1 VKSPLLATPGAVPTS
16 SGKTAAHYGDP
27 LGEQRKLISGAG
39 VVDLSDLG
47 IVTVT
52 GPDRH
57 KWLHAITSA
66 HLEQLPTGHSTEL
79 LVLSPQGHIEHS
91 AAVVDDGQRVWLL
104 TETASGLA
112 AWLTSMRFRMR
123 VEVAEPDGLVV
134 VGRTAAEPLSVAA
147 VSWVDSWPEVA
158 PGGTRYG
165 LPTSSHP
172 GAGWRLALDVVPRSE
187 LGESEFRRLET
198 GRLAGGW
205 ALEAL
210 RIAAGRPCFKDVD
223 HRTLPHEL
231 DWLRTAVHLKK
242 GCYRGQESVARVHNL
257 GRPPRRLVLLDLD
270 GSMNV
275 LPQPGAQVL
284 AGAKTLGALTAAAYH
299 YELGPIALAII
310 RRATPI
316 TEQLTVPTS
325 DGAVSAS
332 QTELAGV
339 DGVTPDRPRARG
351 PLAKGLER
359 KSLL

>member
-1 VKSPLLATPGAVPTS
+1 
-16 SGKTAAHYGDP
+16 
-27 LGEQRKLISGAG
+27 
-39 VVDLSDLG
+39 
-47 IVTVT
+47 
-52 GPDRH
+52 
-57 KWLHAITSA
+57 
-66 HLEQLPTGHSTEL
+66 
-79 LVLSPQGHIEHS
+79 
-91 AAVVDDGQRVWLL
+91 
-104 TETASGLA
+104 
-112 AWLTSMRFRMR
+112 M
-123 VEVAEPDGLVV
+123 
-134 VGRTAAEPLSVAA
+134 
-147 VSWVDSWPEVA
+147 
-158 PGGTRYG
+158 
-165 LPTSSHP
+165 
-172 GAGWRLALDVVPRSE
+172 
-187 LGESEFRRLET
+187 
-198 GRLAGGW
+198 
-205 ALEAL
+205 
-210 RIAAGRPCFKDVD
+210 
-223 HRTLPHEL
+223 
-231 DWLRTAVHLKK
+231 
-242 GCYRGQESVARVHNL
+242 ARVHNL